1 MQTFLSSLA
10 VLGFLFQAPQGVDW
24 IQQISNKPLLDMRT
38 FQFTVAPG
46 VALTGGVTTPVV
58 LPYCPYGVNGSDAD
72 HWVYLS
78 GGNGAAEAVLIT
90 GGTCTS
96 GTTNKT
102 IIIRPVNN
110 HTGAWT
116 IKSATN
122 GIQEAAQQS
131 IALGGAQIYVP
142 VGTWI
147 MHSQVAL
154 SSSTMLNGAG
164 QGSVLQLAA
173 QVWPNPIAGPF
184 SCNTVANYACL
195 ITNTW
200 TSVSASA
207 HRIIISNLLIDM
219 NGANQTNISNGADIF
234 LQGCVDCSVSYV
246 TDINSKH
253 TGGFGFSVIDG
264 SGPNPSVNNTW
275 DHNTIHGFGAANVSG
290 GPGCGGAIFIQSSG
304 GHVTN
309 NYADYT
315 CDAPYVAQAG
325 PGIVISNN
333 VWNFGSGNLA
343 TLVGNVYTAEGAH
356 YVTITGNTCNGPANG
371 ACFAAAWAGGPNTGS
386 DHVTISDNI
395 CFNTGI
401 QACGGVGTDNSG
413 TSVVSDV
420 TFSGNIFSS
429 TILMSLF
436 SGSGPTTIT
445 NINITGNVIDGC
457 AGTGILIFTGTAHVN
472 ISGNEISNCMGG
484 AGINIFSS
492 TASDVSITGNLIH
505 GNSGGDISDVNN
517 IALICG
523 NKTDSSWN
531 GECNGTQITYTTPTV
546 INGTNQNVN
555 TTPQNFVNIGGA
567 TQIIVAGPTGSFSIG
582 GFTSPAPGRAIYL
595 YNSTGQTMTITNQ
608 DSGSTAANRIITP
621 TAGTITVKVA
631 TLVYASGLS
640 RWVVQSYQ

>member
-46 VALTGGVTTPVV
+46 VALTGGVTAAVV

-78 GGNGAAEAVLIT
+78 GGNGSAEAVLIT

-96 GTTNKT
+96 GTTNRT

-142 VGTWI
+142 AGTWV
-147 MHSQVAL
+147 MHSQVAVP
-154 SSSTMLNGAG
+154 SYTMLAG
-164 QGSVLQLAA
+164 TGDASILQLAP
-173 QVWPNPIAGPF
+173 QVWPNPISGPF
-184 SCNTVANYACL
+184 SCNAVANYACL
-195 ITNTW
+195 ITTTW
-200 TSVSASA
+200 SSSSATV
-207 HRIIISNLLIDM
+207 RRVIIKDLLLDM

-234 LQGCVDCSVSYV
+234 IQGCTDCFVSYV
-246 TDINSKH
+246 TSINAHH
-253 TGGFGFSVIDG
+253 TGGFGFSVFG
-264 SGPNPSVNNTW
+264 AFTSVNNTW
-275 DHNTIHGFGAANVSG
+275 DHNTVHGFGSANIG
-290 GPGCGGAIFIQSSG
+290 GLNTCGGGIFVQSVNAR
-304 GHVTN
+304 VTN
-309 NYADYT
+309 NYADYL
-315 CDAPYVAQAG
+315 CDAAYVAQAG

-333 VWNFGSGNLA
+333 TWIYGAGNQA
-343 TLVGNVYTAEGAH
+343 TLLGNAYTIEGGH
-356 YVTITGNTCNGPANG
+356 YATMSDNICNGPANG
-371 ACFAAAWAGGPNTGS
+371 SCYAVAWAGGPNTGA
-386 DHVTISDNI
+386 DHVTISGNV
-395 CFNTGI
+395 CLNTGVF
-401 QACGGVGTDNSG
+401 ACGGIGTDNSG
-413 TSVVSDV
+413 TSFVSDV
-420 TFSGNIFSS
+420 TFSGNIFSN
-429 TILMSLF
+429 TILISLF
-436 SGSGPTTIT
+436 SGSGPTTMT
-445 NINITGNVIDGC
+445 NINIVGNVIDGC
-457 AGTGILIFTGTAHVN
+457 PGTGILVNTGTAHVN
-472 ISGNEISNCMGG
+472 ISGNIVSNCTGG
-484 AGINIFSS
+484 AGINIFSN
-492 TASDVSITGNLIH
+492 TAQNISITGNMIY
-505 GNSGGDISDVNN
+505 GNTGGDISDVNN
-517 IALICG
+517 IAFIC
-523 NKTDSSWN
+523 NNQTDSSWN

-546 INGTNQNVN
+546 INGANQNVN

-621 TAGTITVKVA
+621 TAGTITAKVA